1 MADFSKFK
9 ANRDKNNAKL
19 KEAST
24 KLNSNQ
30 FARDERYWQPVID
43 AAGSASAVIRF
54 LPAPG
59 DEELP
64 WAKIYEH
71 AFKRAGGWYIE
82 NSRSTLGQGEADP
95 VLEYNTALW
104 ETGEKDKKA
113 LVSGDVNNGI
123 TGSKRKLYYISGIR
137 VISHKA
143 RPEDEGKVFLFK
155 YGKKIMDK
163 ITEAQNPDEALGEEP
178 INPFDFWKGA
188 NFSLIIRKVEGQRNY
203 DKSKFQSPSP
213 ISDDEDEMEAI
224 WKSQYSLTA
233 EVAPD
238 KFKSYDE
245 LKKRLDRVLGGASQA
260 AQATRASVDEDDD
273 LPQAS
278 APKGRT
284 AKPKAAPVANVEEDL
299 DDEAFFKKLSE
310 GDDD

>member
-1 MADFSKFK
+1 MVDFSKFK

-24 KLNSNQ
+24 KLNSTTY
-30 FARDERYWQPVID
+30 ARDERYWQPVID
-43 AAGSASAVIRF
+43 NGGSASAVIRF

-71 AFKRAGGWYIE
+71 AFQRAGGWYIE

-104 ETGEKDKKA
+104 ESGDPKKKA
-113 LVSGDVNNGI
+113 LVSGDVNNKI
-123 TGSKRKLYYISGIR
+123 TGSKRKLYYISGIQ
-137 VISHKA
+137 VITHKA

-163 ITEAQNPDEALGEEP
+163 ITEAQNPDEELGEQP
-178 INPFDFWKGA
+178 INPFDFWEGA
-188 NFSLIIRKVEGQRNY
+188 NFSLIIRKVDGQRNY

-213 ISDDEDEMEAI
+213 ISTDDDKIKAI
-224 WKSQYSLTA
+224 WESQYSLTA

-238 KFKSYDE
+238 KFKSYDD
-245 LKKRLDRVLGGASQA
+245 LKKRLDRILGGVSQA
-260 AQATRASVDEDDD
+260 AQSTRATSDDD
-273 LPQAS
+273 GEEDVKQTS
-278 APKGRT
+278 ARSGRT
-284 AKPKAAPVANVEEDL
+284 TKPAPVAEVADED

-310 GDDD
+310 GDE